1 MSTLKHFRETL
12 ADAANLGIE
21 GLQIVER
28 GRHVLLSGRFRGK
41 PVTHFLSR
49 SPSDGRARM
58 NVRAHLRRRVRE
70 IANQD
75 TA

>member
-21 GLQIVER
+21 GAQIIER
-28 GRHVLLSGRFRGK
+28 GKHVLLSGLYRGK
-41 PVTHFLSR
+41 PVTHFMSR
-49 SPSDGRARM
+49 SPSDGRVRK

-70 IANQD
+70 IANQEM
-75 TA
+75 A